1 MGLSPQE
8 RDALIEQYAR
18 GADEVRRAL
27 ATVPKEALQ
36 WRPGPGK
43 WSAHEIVVHCAD
55 SETNAALRIRYVIA
69 EKEPLVVGY
78 DQDEW
83 ARRFDYHGQPLEES
97 LAAAAAARSRT
108 VPLLRQMTEADWDT
122 AFDKSIAVYLNG
134 QGIPDLDPRG
144 HRVTDDSFLICFNA
158 HYEPIRF
165 TLPPAEFGA
174 QWKIVVDTADPDNG
188 GDALFPPGGSG
199 PVQAR
204 SLVVL
209 QAVNDAETQD

>member
-83 ARRFDYHGQPLEES
+83 ARRFDYHAQPLEES

-108 VPLLRQMTEADWDT
+108 VPLLRQMTEADWAKAGRHT
-122 AFDKSIAVYLNG
+122 
-134 QGIPDLDPRG
+134 
-144 HRVTDDSFLICFNA
+144 
-158 HYEPIRF
+158 E
-165 TLPPAEFGA
+165 
-174 QWKIVVDTADPDNG
+174 
-188 GDALFPPGGSG
+188 SG
-199 PVQAR
+199 PYTAEDWLRIYAAHMAGHAR
-204 SLVVL
+204 QIERNVEAWKQRSSSR
-209 QAVNDAETQD
+209 